1 MKPEIATIDQDETT
15 SAPAQEV
22 EFALILAR
30 MINTVK
36 QDPAQLRF
44 TVYELARSK
53 LAGDISWADEAE
65 QKRLLTALEVAIKGV
80 EQFSARVDQGERL
93 PAPEQSQALA
103 LGPGALP
110 QANNQIAVLAQTDPG
125 IYTNAAWQPSPPPFA
140 KRTRPAAWLLV
151 WIVGGV
157 LSAGALTGV
166 IYLQR
171 RSLAPVHV
179 VNVPPAALPT
189 LVKPAPQP
197 PDSPAFPVPSDYGI
211 YALNNGKLS
220 ELDALSEQV
229 PDKRVSV
236 STPVAKASRTTLPD
250 GHAKFV
256 AFRRDLAG
264 NAPDRVDVR
273 VVAQVRRSLTFDA
286 KGKASY
292 APVSGEWNIRNTAY
306 QFRVRPIV
314 GNPEMLLIQPE
325 NADFE
330 LPAGR
335 YVLAL
340 KNQGYDFTVA
350 GQPTDPS
357 QCLERTDAANGTFYS
372 DCEK

>member
-15 SAPAQEV
+15 SVPAQEV

-53 LAGDISWADEAE
+53 LAGDISWADEGE

-80 EQFSARVDQGERL
+80 EQFSAREDQGERL
-93 PAPEQSQALA
+93 QAPEQTQALA
-103 LGPGALP
+103 LGSGVSPP
-110 QANNQIAVLAQTDPG
+110 ANNQIAVLATDPG
-125 IYTNAAWQPSPPPFA
+125 IYTNPEWQPSPPPLA
-140 KRTRPAAWLLV
+140 KRRRPAAWLLV
-151 WIVGGV
+151 WITCGI
-157 LSAGALTGV
+157 LSAGALTGA
-166 IYLQR
+166 IHLQR
-171 RSLAPVHV
+171 GYLAPVRV
-179 VNVPPAALPT
+179 VNVPQATLPT
-189 LVKPAPQP
+189 QVKPAPQP
-197 PDSPAFPVPSDYGI
+197 PDSPAFPVPNDYGI

-220 ELDALSEQV
+220 ELDALPEQV
-229 PDKRVSV
+229 PDKRVAV
-236 STPVAKASRTTLPD
+236 STPVSKASRTTLPD

-292 APVSGEWNIRNTAY
+292 SPVSDEWNIRNTAY

-357 QCLERTDAANGTFYS
+357 QCLERTDASNGTFYS

>member
-1 MKPEIATIDQDETT
+1 
-15 SAPAQEV
+15 
-22 EFALILAR
+22 LILAR

-93 PAPEQSQALA
+93 QAPEQSQALA

-110 QANNQIAVLAQTDPG
+110 PANNQIAVLAQTDPG
-125 IYTNAAWQPSPPPFA
+125 VYTKAAWQPSQPPFA
-140 KRTRPAAWLLV
+140 KRGRSAAWLLV

-157 LSAGALTGV
+157 LSAGALTGL

-171 RSLAPVHV
+171 RLAPVSV
-179 VNVPPAALPT
+179 VNVPPAAPM
-189 LVKPAPQP
+189 KPAPQP
-197 PDSPAFPVPSDYGI
+197 PDLPAFPVPSDYGI
-211 YALNNGKLS
+211 YALSNGKLS
-220 ELDALSEQV
+220 ELEALPEQV

-236 STPVAKASRTTLPD
+236 STPVSKASRTTLSD

-292 APVSGEWNIRNTAY
+292 SPVSGEWNIRNTAY

-325 NADFE
+325 NAEFE

-350 GQPTDPS
+350 GRPTDPS